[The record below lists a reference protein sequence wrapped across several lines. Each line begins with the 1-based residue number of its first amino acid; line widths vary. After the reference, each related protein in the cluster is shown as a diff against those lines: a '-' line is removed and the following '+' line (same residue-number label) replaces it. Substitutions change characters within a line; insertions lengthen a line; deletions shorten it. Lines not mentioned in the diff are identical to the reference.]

1 MLFNYTK
8 AGNERKR
15 KERKKERKE
24 KEALG
29 QNQSAESAL
38 SGTVP

>member
-1 MLFNYTK
+1 M
-8 AGNERKR
+8 
-15 KERKKERKE
+15 KERGKKERKE